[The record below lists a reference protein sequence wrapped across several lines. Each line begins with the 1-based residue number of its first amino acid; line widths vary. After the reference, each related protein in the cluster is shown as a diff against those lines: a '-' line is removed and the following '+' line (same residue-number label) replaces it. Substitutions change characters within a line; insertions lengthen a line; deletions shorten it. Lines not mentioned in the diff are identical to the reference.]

1 MLDNIKSVGSLAMKG
16 LLSANAPA
24 IVKGVLI
31 EILHTEVLYKGRRR
45 KVSVK
50 LLVDL
55 VNENASLW
63 ALFPQETYGKAI
75 NVLKQISDLNWFTAE
90 WMVEA
95 IKEDHP
101 ALASLF
107 LSWRKAHN
115 WLGRQIEATKKDL

>member
-63 ALFPQETYGKAI
+63 ALFPQETYVKAM
-75 NVLKQISDLNWFTAE
+75 NVLKQVSDLNWFTAE